1 MLILLFTMVPI
12 LLVIKQPDYGTAMVM
27 LAVIAFMLFVGGL
40 DYKYIIVAA
49 IVVAVGIPLAYQYV
63 LPEHAKDR
71 ITVFLNPETDPQG
84 AGYNI
89 IQAKL
94 AVGSGQMWGM
104 GLLEG
109 NQTQLGY
116 LPMKVT
122 DFIFAVISEEM
133 GFVFSVAVVGLFVL
147 LIIRGY
153 TIAKTSEDVYGSLIA
168 TGVTTMW
175 LAHFL
180 ENVGMNIGLMPIT
193 GIPLPFISYGGS
205 SMITNFIGLG
215 LLLSVSAK
223 RNKKMFE

>member
-1 MLILLFTMVPI
+1 MVPI

-27 LAVIAFMLFVGGL
+27 LAIIAFMLFVGGL
-40 DYKYIIVAA
+40 DYKYVIAA
-49 IVVAVGIPLAYQYV
+49 VIVVVVGIPLAYQYV

-122 DFIFAVISEEM
+122 DFIYAVISEEM

-168 TGVTTMW
+168 TGITTMW